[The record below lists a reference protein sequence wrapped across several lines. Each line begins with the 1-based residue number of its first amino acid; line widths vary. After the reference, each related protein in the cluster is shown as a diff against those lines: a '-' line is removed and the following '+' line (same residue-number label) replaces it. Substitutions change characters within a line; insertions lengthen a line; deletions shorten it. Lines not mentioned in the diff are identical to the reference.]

1 MNAPSRTTEATIGKA
16 EGRRFWRWP
25 LALSLA
31 LAVAISLFHDVYSE
45 RYFFELV
52 PLSPVV

>member
-45 RYFFELV
+45 RYFFN
-52 PLSPVV
+52 